1 MYFAYLLSIATGFC
15 YNAETLFFTLMLGAE
30 LKQETGHTKK
40 KKHYF
45 EIDCV
50 GANIK

>member
-1 MYFAYLLSIATGFC
+1 
-15 YNAETLFFTLMLGAE
+15 MLGAE

-50 GANIK
+50 GANIKWETKTLKESNNLT